1 MRLAGADPLC
11 WHGAT
16 RARNATEYL
25 LATGACLAAMPEYA
39 FAFIVFH
46 GADDTLCD
54 VDGSRQLYER
64 AKVPPGHCPHH
75 VSRVPLLV
83 STGSVRSS
91 SHGHLPCGHEAC
103 GQNVLFSRG
112 GNNLLAVRA

>member
-1 MRLAGADPLC
+1 MPQPAPASPTRSHDARAPDPLC

-39 FAFIVFH
+39 FPFVVFH

-54 VDGSRQLYER
+54 VDGSRQLFQR
-64 AKVPPGHCPHH
+64 AKVPHAHSQPRHGWHCA
-75 VSRVPLLV
+75 R
-83 STGSVRSS
+83 
-91 SHGHLPCGHEAC
+91 
-103 GQNVLFSRG
+103 
-112 GNNLLAVRA
+112 